1 MNKRLVVAEN
11 VELEDG
17 SCPERLENENFS
29 FLKFRSKTVT
39 ITPVMREILEAVKT
53 PRDVEELLKEIC
65 DHNQCSPES
74 INGAVASFLNRMMKL
89 GVVTIEDDKKKKSPA
104 FLD

>member
-1 MNKRLVVAEN
+1 MNKRIVLAEN

-39 ITPVMREILEAVKT
+39 ITPVMREIFEAVKT
-53 PRDVEELLKEIC
+53 PRDVEDVLKEVC

-74 INGAVASFLNRMMKL
+74 ISGAVASFLNKMLKL
-89 GVVTIEDDKKKKSPA
+89 GVVSIEDGKKKKSTA
-104 FLD
+104 FL